1 MPEKSSARNTR
12 ENPDQNR
19 IPADQLETDLEPVR
33 FPTQIDTDAFASA
46 QGTVAYENH
55 SFVITRKDAAA
66 GVMFGMFG
74 SVLVPGT
81 EIMRFTLDD
90 VESCSVKKGPFKLK
104 YLKLNLY
111 DGHYVSFGLN
121 GELLESFLEL
131 FGEAGIP
138 RR

>member
-12 ENPDQNR
+12 ENPNQDR

-104 YLKLNLY
+104 YLILNLY